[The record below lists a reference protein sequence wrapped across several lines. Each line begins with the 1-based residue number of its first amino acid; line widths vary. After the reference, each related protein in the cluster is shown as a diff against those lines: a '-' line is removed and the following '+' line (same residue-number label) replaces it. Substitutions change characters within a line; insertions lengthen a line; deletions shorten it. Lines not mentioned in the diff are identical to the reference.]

1 MKYLLLISLLV
12 LPGCSTSFGRFFQAK
27 VPTPITKPAET
38 IEAERRSA
46 DLIAR
51 TIETPVELK
60 PIAYA
65 LSQSLGTPKVQIKAL
80 TVADLPAAF
89 TTASRELQAGQ
100 LSQQQQIVELNKKLA
115 KYAGKEI
122 EDTGISLLGPGMATI
137 VVAMITLGVVFPPAF
152 TIMGIMYRRLKQTTS
167 MIVDQ
172 IDVAAKAPET
182 QQAVSAL
189 KVELSKKMDMAH
201 KKVVSSL
208 QKL

>member
-1 MKYLLLISLLV
+1 MKYLLLVSLLV

-27 VPTPITKPAET
+27 VPAPVVKQESQV
-38 IEAERRSA
+38 EAERRSA

-60 PIAYA
+60 PIAAA
-65 LSQSLGTPKVQIKAL
+65 LSQSLGAPKTQIKAL
-80 TVADLPAAF
+80 VLADLPAAYA
-89 TTASRELQAGQ
+89 TATKELHAGQ
-100 LSQQQQIVELNKKLA
+100 VAQQQQLIELNKKLA
-115 KYAGKEI
+115 LYAGKEI
-122 EDTGISLLGPGMATI
+122 EGTGISLLGPGTATI
-137 VVAMITLGVVFPPAF
+137 VIGLIILGVVFPPAF

-182 QQAVSAL
+182 QEAVASL
-189 KVELSKKMDMAH
+189 KVELSKKMDLAH